1 MFPISIKPKPLA
13 LALLLVYWSMPQ
25 DSHAQTVDPE
35 ATLDN
40 VVVVGKT
47 NKDRQGA
54 NDVYDKDLSTL
65 YINKTHIDRYKGSAP
80 ADVFKG
86 LLGVQSGDARNS
98 GALDPN
104 IRGLQG
110 QGRVPLTIDGTE
122 QAITVWRG
130 YNGANNRNYID
141 PSLIGSIQI
150 EKGPSLT
157 RGVKSSVGG
166 AVVVKTLSVDDVLP
180 AGETFG
186 GDVLVEASN
195 GSVKPRLPNLRTGE
209 DARDIP
215 GWNGVYGDPTL
226 RVQPKSGTKFGQDE
240 AIRVALATRQE
251 LFDVVAAYS
260 YRSKGNHLA
269 GKKGAAKYRYD
280 GEGWPDYWDHK
291 AYMANVYRPGMEVP
305 NTSSRMASTLLKGT
319 LRLPDNQSLELGL
332 RHTDTRF
339 GEIMPSRLKPER
351 WEEEGGG
358 VPQWPLSEI
367 SLSAYNLL
375 YQWKPDD
382 RPWVDLEANLWATR
396 SVSDTYNGGGF
407 PNEPIEN
414 GYAPPE
420 SNEGANMLLR
430 NTAATNARENRWG
443 VTVSNKATLLPNLDF
458 TLSGSFQHERLR
470 SDDDYDP
477 NDFSFR
483 ASGRQGTRK
492 EHNLSFNFDWEPA
505 SWLALSAGMNRT
517 AYSAFD
523 DFLDE
528 RTRAK
533 DPRYRQTSKVEGY
546 DLEYKRVQSLDEYS
560 QWHQEKV
567 ANHKEEWAWVE
578 DFGLPMPPEPE
589 WNPDS
594 RFEEANKETHKVFWA
609 ADADGKMRRDNNP
622 FLNGSIQES
631 ETIELGQRVD
641 VRHKVTSN
649 DWAPVKKSKGHA
661 WTPVLGATAFLTD
674 NARVYVRY
682 SEAKRMPSMFESTVG
697 FSATAFDPLKPEHA
711 KNFEVAYIHDLRDLV
726 GAKRHADVKIAYY
739 HNSIKNAIER
749 DDNFVFSNI
758 DRQKVA
764 GLELQGRYD
773 NGRFFTDLGVAINLK
788 NEVCD
793 EASAVKSDPYRGRVA
808 NCVRDGFR
816 NGYLRNMPQPKYM
829 VNWLVGGR
837 FLNQRLELGSRV
849 TFHSG
854 SVNNDERN
862 FGEVGKHSEY
872 FNAPLEWSPVV
883 VVDAHANYRVNPK
896 LAVELGVTNLT
907 DRYYLDPLSRA
918 RMPAPGRTVKLTLKG
933 KF

>member
-1 MFPISIKPKPLA
+1 MFPLSLKPKPLA
-13 LALLLVYWSMPQ
+13 AALLLAYWAMPYGAY
-25 DSHAQTVDPE
+25 AQTPDTATTVTQAEAVPKASGSPKNSAE

-47 NKDRQGA
+47 NKDRAGA
-54 NDVYDKDLSTL
+54 NDVYDQSLSSV
-65 YINKTHIDRYKGSAP
+65 YINKTHIDRYKGAAP

-104 IRGLQG
+104 IRGIQG

-186 GDVLVEASN
+186 GDILVEASN

-215 GWNGVYGDPTL
+215 GWSSAYDDPTL
-226 RVQPKSGTKFGQDE
+226 RVRPKSGHKFGQDE
-240 AIRVALATRQE
+240 AIRIALATRQE
-251 LFDVVAAYS
+251 RFDVVAAYS

-269 GKKGAAKYRYD
+269 GKKGADKYRFQ
-280 GEGWPDYWDHK
+280 GEGEPDYWDHQ
-291 AYMANVYRPGMEVP
+291 AYMANVYQPGKEVP
-305 NTSSRMASTLLKGT
+305 NTSSRMASYLLKGT
-319 LRLPDNQSLELGL
+319 LHLSDEQSLELGL
-332 RHTDTRF
+332 RHTKADF

-351 WEEEGGG
+351 WGNDG
-358 VPQWPLSEI
+358 VPQWPLSEV

-375 YQWKPDD
+375 YKWQPADQ
-382 RPWVDLEANLWATR
+382 PLIDLEANLWATR

-407 PNEPIEN
+407 PNEPYEN
-414 GYAPPE
+414 STGLPE
-420 SNEGANMLLR
+420 WSPNANMTLR
-430 NTAATNARENRWG
+430 NTALMNARENRWG
-443 VTVSNKATLLPNLDF
+443 VTISNKASLLPNLDF
-458 TLSGSFQHERLR
+458 TVSGSFQKERLG
-470 SDDDYDP
+470 SDNVYDP
-477 NDFSFR
+477 KEMGSTQ
-483 ASGRQGTRK
+483 AAGRKGTRD
-492 EHNLSFNFDWEPA
+492 EHNVSFNFDWQPTD
-505 SWLALSAGMNRT
+505 WLALSAGMKRT
-517 AYSAFD
+517 AYTSMD

-528 RTRAK
+528 RMQAEDPNYAVDRAFK
-533 DPRYRQTSKVEGY
+533 GY
-546 DLEYKRVQSLDEYS
+546 KLKYKRRYTEEEFADEMWWLDP
-560 QWHQEKV
+560 
-567 ANHKEEWAWVE
+567 E
-578 DFGLPMPPEPE
+578 DRFDDYWGLTNDEVL
-589 WNPDS
+589 WL
-594 RFEEANKETHKVFWA
+594 
-609 ADADGKMRRDNNP
+609 ADADGKMKRENNP
-622 FLNGSIQES
+622 FLNGSLTLGKDVIASGQEVYT
-631 ETIELGQRVD
+631 EATAQRWPEVKKRKD
-641 VRHKVTSN
+641 HA
-649 DWAPVKKSKGHA
+649 WAPVLS
-661 WTPVLGATAFLTD
+661 ATALLTD

-682 SEAKRMPSMFESTVG
+682 SEAKRMPSLFESTIG
-697 FSATAFDPLKPEHA
+697 FSSSSREPMKPEHA
-711 KNFEVAYIHDLRDLV
+711 KNIEVAYVHDLRDLL
-726 GAKRHADVKIAYY
+726 GAQRHADVKIAYY
-739 HNSIKNAIER
+739 HNTIKDTIER
-749 DDNFVFSNI
+749 NDLFQFSNV
-758 DRQKVA
+758 DKQKVA

-773 NGRFFTDLGVAINLK
+773 NGRFFTDLGVAMNLK

-793 EASAVKSDPYRGRVA
+793 ESSAVVADPFLGRIS

-837 FLNQRLELGSRV
+837 FLQQKLELGSRM

-854 SVNNDERN
+854 SVNNDDRN
-862 FGEVGKHSEY
+862 FGEAGKQSEY
-872 FNAPLEWSPVV
+872 FNEPLGWAPVII
-883 VVDAHANYRVNPK
+883 VDAHANYRMNDK

-907 DRYYLDPLSRA
+907 NRYYLDPLSRA